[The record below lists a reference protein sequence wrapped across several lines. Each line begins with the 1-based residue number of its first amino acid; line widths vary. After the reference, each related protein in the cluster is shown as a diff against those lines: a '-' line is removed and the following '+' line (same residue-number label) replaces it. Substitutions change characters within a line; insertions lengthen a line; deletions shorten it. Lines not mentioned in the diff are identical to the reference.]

1 MLETKTIGLGQ
12 NGREAKDRG
21 AAESA
26 FRLSVSEGIARL
38 VFDLPGKKVNVL
50 SSTVMEELDGLIGS
64 LAQRRDV
71 RCLVVESG
79 KPGVFIA
86 GADLREFEA
95 ITDSRTAERMS
106 AAGQEIY
113 NRIADLPFPTIAVI
127 DGAAAGGGLELALAC
142 DYRLA
147 TDNPRTQ
154 LSLPETTLG
163 LLPGWGGTYRLPRLI
178 GLIQALQLILPGKA
192 VDGVQAAR
200 IRLADA
206 CYPSSFIRDKTE
218 EFVRAIL
225 APAGGRAVQGRRKK
239 KRLSRRLAEGTP
251 IGRAIVF
258 GRARAGLAAK
268 GGKHYPGLEAA
279 LQVLRKTVHASRAR
293 ALEAERR
300 AIGLL
305 LPTSVCKNLVRL
317 YFAREAVKKSASPRD
332 GGPPRTI
339 SRAAVLGAGTMGG
352 RIAWLFT
359 RNDTPVVLK
368 DLSWDAVRKGYA
380 SAYEVYRELKKRRR
394 YDERQINLKMHR
406 LSGAVDY
413 VGLGRPDFVV
423 EAVFENLEVKKKV
436 LAEVEAHIGPEAIL
450 ASNTSSLS
458 ITDLAAGLRHPERF
472 LGLHFFNPP
481 NLMPLVEI
489 VPGPRT
495 GEQTIRDTASLALA
509 LGKTPIVVRDRPG
522 FLVNRLLMPYLTE
535 STRLV
540 DEGCDYR
547 KVDRLLQDFGLPM
560 GPFALLDEIG
570 IDIAIEVAGILGSS
584 YGGRMEPPALFAAL
598 KGRRDLLGRKSGRG
612 FYVYSGK
619 SKSPNPEMLELAAK
633 RRRQGESPDRFD
645 IVHRPILAML
655 NEAARAL
662 EEGAVASAQELD
674 LALVLGVGFPPF
686 RGGILRYADELGL
699 RRVRDTLAR
708 FAGQLGDRF
717 APAPL
722 IEKLAAGGEG
732 FYPAH

>member
-12 NGREAKDRG
+12 NGRPAEGRG

-26 FRLSVSEGIARL
+26 FRLAESEGVARL
-38 VFDLPGKKVNVL
+38 VFDLPGRKVNVL
-50 SSTVMEELDGLIGS
+50 GSAVMQELHGLIGA
-64 LAQRRDV
+64 LARRRDL
-71 RCLVVESG
+71 RCLVIESG
-79 KPGVFIA
+79 KPGIFVA
-86 GADLREFEA
+86 GADLHEFEA
-95 ITDSRTAERMS
+95 IGDSRTAERMS
-106 AAGQEIY
+106 AAGQEVF
-113 NRIADLPFPTIAVI
+113 NAVADLPFPTVAVI

-142 DYRLA
+142 DYRL
-147 TDNPRTQ
+147 TSDDPRTQ

-178 GLIQALQLILPGKA
+178 GLVQALQLILTGKA

-218 EFVRAIL
+218 EFVRSIVAN
-225 APAGGRAVQGRRKK
+225 RYRRKK
-239 KRLSRRLAEGTP
+239 RKLAQRLAEETP
-251 IGRAIVF
+251 IGRALVF
-258 GRARAGLAAK
+258 RRARAGLAAR
-268 GGKHYPGLEAA
+268 GGRHYPGLEAA
-279 LQVLRKTVHASRAR
+279 LQVLRRTGHGSRAR

-300 AIGLL
+300 AIGRL

-317 YFAREAVKKSASPRD
+317 YFAREAVKKSAAPRD
-332 GGPPRTI
+332 GGPPRKF

-368 DLSWDAVRKGYA
+368 DLSWDAVLKGYA
-380 SAYEVYRELKKRRR
+380 SAFEVYRELKKRRR

-413 VGLGRPDFVV
+413 AGLGRPDIVV
-423 EAVFENLEVKKKV
+423 EAVFENLEVKKKA
-436 LAEVEAHIGPEAIL
+436 LAEVEAHVGPEAIL

-458 ITDLAAGLRHPERF
+458 IAELGAGLRHPERF

-489 VPGPRT
+489 IPGPST
-495 GEQTIRDTASLALA
+495 GERVIRDTAGLALA

-522 FLVNRLLMPYLTE
+522 FLVNRLLMPYLSE
-535 STRLV
+535 SIRLV
-540 DEGCDYR
+540 DEGCDFR
-547 KVDRLLQDFGLPM
+547 KVDRLLRDFGLPM

-570 IDIAIEVAGILGSS
+570 IDIAVEVAGILGRA
-584 YGGRMEPPALFAAL
+584 YGERMEPPALFAAL
-598 KGRRDLLGRKSGRG
+598 AGRKDLLGRKSGRG
-612 FYVYSGK
+612 FYLYPGRGK
-619 SKSPNPEMLELAAK
+619 TPNPEMLELAGK
-633 RRRQGESPDRFD
+633 RRRKAAPDSFD
-645 IVHRPILAML
+645 IVHRPILNML

-662 EEGAVASAQELD
+662 EEGAVSSAQELD
-674 LALVLGVGFPPF
+674 LALILGIGFPPF

-708 FAGQLGDRF
+708 FAGELGDRF

-722 IEKLAAGGEG
+722 IEKLAAEERG
-732 FYPAH
+732 FHPA